1 MFSKRSMIALAMS
14 LPVML
19 IAASVYAGGSVK
31 ASAKFGG
38 DDRPRRTVVKMD
50 ADAFCKGA
58 HSGKIGTEDYL
69 IDKESKAIE
78 NVIVYIKDGLGDAE
92 FEAPGDGKVLDQQGC
107 MYIPHVM
114 TIQVGQT
121 LTIKNNDDTLHNIHS
136 FPEKQ
141 RPFNFAQPK
150 KGDTKD
156 EVFKREEIIKVKCDV
171 HPWMSAYIG
180 VFKDPYNGITGDD
193 GSVTIED
200 VPAGK
205 YTFAAWHEELGEVTQ
220 EVTVEDGK
228 TAEVEF
234 SLKK

>member
-1 MFSKRSMIALAMS
+1 MFSKRSMIALVMS
-14 LPVML
+14 VPVML
-19 IAASVYAGGSVK
+19 IAASAHAGGSVK
-31 ASAKFGG
+31 ATAKFGG
-38 DDRPRRTVVKMD
+38 DERPRRTVVKMD

-58 HSGKIGTEDYL
+58 HSGKIGTEDYV
-69 IDKESKAIE
+69 IDKDSGAIT
-78 NVIVYIKDGLGDAE
+78 NVMVYIKDGLGDAT
-92 FEAPGDGKVLDQQGC
+92 FEPPADKKELDQQGC

-156 EVFKREEIIKVKCDV
+156 EVFKREEIVKVKCDV

-180 VFKDPYNGITGDD
+180 VFNSPHHGVTDKDGT
-193 GSVTIED
+193 VTIED

-228 TAEVEF
+228 AAEVEF
-234 SLKK
+234 TLKK

>member
-1 MFSKRSMIALAMS
+1 MFSRRSMVTFAMS

-19 IAASVYAGGSVK
+19 IATNALAGGAVK
-31 ASAKFGG
+31 ATAKFSG
-38 DDRPRRTVVKMD
+38 DERPRRTVVKMD

-58 HSGKIGTEDYL
+58 HSKKVGTEDYL
-69 IDKESKAIE
+69 IDKESGAIK
-78 NVIVYIKDGLGDAE
+78 NVMVYIKDGLGDAK
-92 FEAPGDGKVLDQQGC
+92 FEPPAEKKELDQQGC

-121 LTIKNNDDTLHNIHS
+121 LDIKNNDDTLHNIHS

-150 KGDTKD
+150 KGDVKE
-156 EVFKREEIIKVKCDV
+156 EVFKREEIVKVKCDV

-180 VFKDPYNGITGDD
+180 VFDNPYHGVTAED
-193 GSVTIED
+193 GTATIED
-200 VPAGK
+200 LAPGK
-205 YTFAAWHEELGEVTQ
+205 YTFAAWHEEFGEVTQ
-220 EVTVEDGK
+220 EVTVEEGK

-234 SLKK
+234 TFKK